1 MTKESRVL
9 YNFDPTHLVTTPPK
23 DGLYEEPLTKEY
35 VVKHVRELSDSG
47 VDTFM
52 CCPNMLRRKLWDSKY
67 DPHWS
72 IEAPYIQPPK
82 NSYAWEWDDKAYFRM
97 REYILG
103 GGNPIAELYEA
114 TRKEGLNF
122 FFTYRMNDCH
132 YLEKPASH
140 IHDTF
145 WKEHPEYRIKDYGGV
160 HPNMHPQLVN
170 LLQNYMYP
178 EIREH
183 YLNVLTE
190 LVQMYDIDGL
200 ELDFM
205 RKPCL
210 VPLPDVEKG
219 RSIITDFIKQVR
231 NMLNHFGTERGKKL
245 KLGVRIPHSLKD
257 CYDLA
262 MDVAEWDRQELID
275 MVNTSTSYLNNI
287 FALRIESFTSILRYA
302 KVYGEMH
309 YSLAYGKRWPNY
321 GRRFIRNTTKEQ
333 YETGAFY
340 LTHRGAYGVSLFN
353 FVGSRQ
359 HEFNDPRGAT
369 YPGAEP
375 PLAALKNLQNMQY
388 LENCPKHYVINRFIV
403 DGREYPDCAVPAKDD
418 FTFILHLYEKNIGKH
433 YSRAA
438 LRIETETPNRHLPV
452 GAYINGLQLKEY
464 VGTGEFFTPV
474 SIEGLPVLENV
485 RFFEI
490 PIEAL
495 VTGENQ
501 LEVHNLQKTHPKEFL
516 TFTCVELALYPFI
529 GE

>member
-1 MTKESRVL
+1 
-9 YNFDPTHLVTTPPK
+9 
-23 DGLYEEPLTKEY
+23 
-35 VVKHVRELSDSG
+35 
-47 VDTFM
+47 
-52 CCPNMLRRKLWDSKY
+52 
-67 DPHWS
+67 
-72 IEAPYIQPPK
+72 
-82 NSYAWEWDDKAYFRM
+82 
-97 REYILG
+97 
-103 GGNPIAELYEA
+103 
-114 TRKEGLNF
+114 
-122 FFTYRMNDCH
+122 
-132 YLEKPASH
+132 
-140 IHDTF
+140 
-145 WKEHPEYRIKDYGGV
+145 
-160 HPNMHPQLVN
+160 
-170 LLQNYMYP
+170 
-178 EIREH
+178 
-183 YLNVLTE
+183 
-190 LVQMYDIDGL
+190 
-200 ELDFM
+200 
-205 RKPCL
+205 
-210 VPLPDVEKG
+210 
-219 RSIITDFIKQVR
+219 
-231 NMLNHFGTERGKKL
+231 
-245 KLGVRIPHSLKD
+245 
-257 CYDLA
+257 
-262 MDVAEWDRQELID
+262 
-275 MVNTSTSYLNNI
+275 
-287 FALRIESFTSILRYA
+287 
-302 KVYGEMH
+302 
-309 YSLAYGKRWPNY
+309 
-321 GRRFIRNTTKEQ
+321 
-333 YETGAFY
+333 
-340 LTHRGAYGVSLFN
+340 LFN